1 MVFDLGGWKS
11 GWIEN
16 YNLIEK
22 KIERTEN
29 IVYINF
35 KLYPY
40 YIKQN
45 VTFFFYYKICAWTLF
60 FLNTSQMI
68 HTKKKKTNKQMR
80 IEEIGIKT

>member
-11 GWIEN
+11 EWIEN
-16 YNLIEK
+16 SNLIEK

-45 VTFFFYYKICAWTLF
+45 VTFFFITKFVHGHYF
-60 FLNTSQMI
+60 F
-68 HTKKKKTNKQMR
+68 
-80 IEEIGIKT
+80 